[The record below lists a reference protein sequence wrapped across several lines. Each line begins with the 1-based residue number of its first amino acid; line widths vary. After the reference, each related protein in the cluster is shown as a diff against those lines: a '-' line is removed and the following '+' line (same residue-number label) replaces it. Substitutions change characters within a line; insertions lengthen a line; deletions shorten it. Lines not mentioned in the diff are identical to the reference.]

1 MNRAA
6 RGDLQLF
13 GGTAPED
20 RALRIRNEKSP
31 SRLQPDPEIPADRR
45 GSIDCKAE
53 IFLDCRQSARNPE
66 SKR

>member
-20 RALRIRNEKSP
+20 RGLRIRNEKSP
-31 SRLQPDPEIPADRR
+31 SRLQPDR
-45 GSIDCKAE
+45 GSCRSTQIIDCKLRSFWIA
-53 IFLDCRQSARNPE
+53 DNPLAIP
-66 SKR
+66 K